1 MRMATLVSEL
11 ARCCSGD
18 SAWQLF
24 PNGGVA
30 DLMRLKDT
38 IEGQSNSNL
47 PCPSALRE
55 PTGVDAPSR
64 VVNGRYTHLAVFGD
78 RPHRGSNAAPRWYA
92 HLSRAP
98 PAHRPCPCP
107 AAARSP
113 SDGSRAEG
121 AFDCGE
127 AVGASASASA
137 PSSAEA
143 PTGCALFA
151 PAGCLLCAVRGVA
164 RPGAVVEDTHW
175 SWLEAEH
182 GRFLNREARF
192 RRREALT
199 TSASSD
205 SAFGH

>member
-164 RPGAVVEDTHW
+164 RLGAVVEDTHW

-182 GRFLNREARF
+182 GRFLNREARV